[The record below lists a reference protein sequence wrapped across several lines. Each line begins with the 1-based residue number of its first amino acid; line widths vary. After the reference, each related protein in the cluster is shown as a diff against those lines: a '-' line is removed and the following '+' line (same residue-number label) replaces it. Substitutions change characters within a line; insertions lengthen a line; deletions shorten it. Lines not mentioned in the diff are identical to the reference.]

1 MTMKLTR
8 LTFRLGL
15 VLLAVSI
22 AGCGQSGLVGDIVD
36 QVISLPENAKA
47 YVTKLTKN
55 QHGEELVISGKV
67 NRAYHYCCDKTKGHI
82 DIAVF
87 DSEGLVIDTI
97 STLFSPRNIPKAKA
111 RTSKFKVALPLL
123 LPEGSTIRAVYHDG
137 IYHLD
142 SGEKTFQCDLNLAIP
157 ELQASLADDND
168 VY

>member
-1 MTMKLTR
+1 MKLTGLTSR
-8 LTFRLGL
+8 LVL
-15 VLLAVSI
+15 VLLVVSI
-22 AGCGQSGLVGDIVD
+22 AGCGQPQQLVEGLVD
-36 QVISLPENAKA
+36 QVVNLPKNAKA
-47 YVTKLTKN
+47 YVTKLIKN
-55 QHGEELVISGKV
+55 QQGEELVISGKV

-87 DSEGLVIDTI
+87 DAEGFVIDTI

-142 SGEKTFQCDLNLAIP
+142 SGEDTFQCDLNLAIP
-157 ELQASLADDND
+157 ELQASMADDND
-168 VY
+168 VF